1 MNNKLFLRN
10 KQHINLG
17 TIGHVDHGKTTLTTA
32 ISYLLNLQGLSKKY
46 NYSDIDSAPEEKI
59 RGITINTTHIEYETL
74 TKHCAHIDCPG
85 HSDYIKN
92 MIIGATQM
100 DIAILVISIIDGIM
114 PQTYEHLLL
123 IKQIG
128 IKNII
133 IFLNK
138 EDLCDDV
145 ELIDFIKLEVNELLI
160 KYNFDLNYIHI
171 LTGSALN
178 VINIIQKNKDY
189 ELIKSNIWI
198 QKLNNLIQIIDNIII
213 PTRKINDYFLMS
225 IEDVFSITGRGTVV
239 TGKIEQG
246 CINLNDEIEILKFE
260 KSSPNLTTVIGLEMF
275 KKQLTQ
281 AQSGDNVGILL
292 RNIQKKDIKRGM
304 ILATPNKLKV
314 YKSFIAETYI
324 LTKEEGG
331 RHKPFNIGYKPQ
343 FFIRTVDV
351 TGEIKN
357 IYLNEKV
364 QKVAIPGDK
373 ITLHIELK
381 HYIVLT
387 LNMKFSIRE
396 GGKTIG
402 AGIITEIKN

>member
-1 MNNKLFLRN
+1 MNNKIFIRN

-32 ISYLLNLQGLSKKY
+32 ISYLLNIQGLSKKY

-100 DIAILVISIIDGIM
+100 DVAILVISIIDGIM

-138 EDLCDDV
+138 EDLCDDI
-145 ELIDFIKLEVNELLI
+145 ELIDFIKLEINELLT
-160 KYNFDLNYIHI
+160 KHNFDLNNIKI

-178 VINIIQKNKDY
+178 VINIIQKNKNY

-198 QKLNNLIQIIDNIII
+198 QKLNNLIYEIDKIQILS
-213 PTRKINDYFLMS
+213 RKINDYFLMP
-225 IEDVFSITGRGTVV
+225 IEDVFSITGRGTVI

-246 CINLNDEIEILKFE
+246 CVNLNDEVEILKFE
-260 KSSPNLTTVIGLEMF
+260 KSSIITTVIGLEMF
-275 KKQLTQ
+275 KKQLIQ

-292 RNIQKKDIKRGM
+292 RNVQKKDIKRGM
-304 ILATPNKLKV
+304 VLTKPNKLIV
-314 YKSFIAETYI
+314 NKSFISETYI

-331 RHKPFNIGYKPQ
+331 RHKPFGIGYKPQ

-357 IYLNEKV
+357 IYLNNKI
-364 QKVAIPGDK
+364 QKIAIPGDK
-373 ITLHIELK
+373 ITLHVELK

-402 AGIITEIKN
+402 AGIIVQIIN

>member
-32 ISYLLNLQGLSKKY
+32 ISYLLNIQGLSKKY

-59 RGITINTTHIEYETL
+59 RGITINTTHIEYETF

-85 HSDYIKN
+85 HADYIKN

-128 IKNII
+128 IKDII

-138 EDLCDDV
+138 EDLCDDI
-145 ELIDFIKLEVNELLI
+145 ELIDFIKLEINELLI
-160 KYNFDLNYIHI
+160 KYNFDLNYIKI

-178 VINIIQKNKDY
+178 VINIIQKNKNY

-198 QKLNNLIQIIDNIII
+198 QKLINLINEIDNIKIS
-213 PTRKINDYFLMS
+213 TRKINDDFLMP
-225 IEDVFSITGRGTVV
+225 IEDIFSITGRGTVV

-246 CINLNDEIEILKFE
+246 CINLNEEIEILKFE
-260 KSSPNLTTVIGLEMF
+260 KSSIITTVIGLEMF
-275 KKQLTQ
+275 KKQLNQ

-292 RNIQKKDIKRGM
+292 RNIQKKEIKRGM
-304 ILATPNKLKV
+304 ILSKPNKLKV
-314 YKSFIAETYI
+314 SKFFISETYI
-324 LTKEEGG
+324 LTQEEGG
-331 RHKPFNIGYKPQ
+331 RHKPFGIGYKPQ

-357 IYLNEKV
+357 IYSNNIN
-364 QKVAIPGDK
+364 QKIAIPGDK
-373 ITLHIELK
+373 LTLYIELK

-402 AGIITEIKN
+402 AGIITNIIN

>member
-1 MNNKLFLRN
+1 MNNKLFIRN

-59 RGITINTTHIEYETL
+59 RGITNNTTHIEYETI

-138 EDLCDDV
+138 EDLCNDI
-145 ELIDFIKLEVNELLI
+145 ELIDFIKLEIHELLV
-160 KYNFDLNYIHI
+160 KYNFNLDNIHI
-171 LTGSALN
+171 LVGSALN
-178 VINIIQKNKDY
+178 VINIIQKNKNY

-198 QKLNNLIQIIDNIII
+198 QKLNNLINIIDSIQ
-213 PTRKINDYFLMS
+213 INRDKLNEDFLMS

-239 TGKIEQG
+239 TGKIDQG
-246 CINLNDEIEILKFE
+246 HINLNEEVEILKFE
-260 KSSPNLTTVIGLEMF
+260 KSSIFTTVIGLEMF
-275 KKQLTQ
+275 KKQLIQ

-292 RNIQKKDIKRGM
+292 RNIQKNEIKRGM
-304 ILATPNKLKV
+304 ILSTPNKLKV

-331 RHKPFNIGYKPQ
+331 RHKPFSIGYKPQ
-343 FFIRTVDV
+343 FFIHTVDV

-357 IYLNEKV
+357 IYLNNNIK
-364 QKVAIPGDK
+364 KIGMPGDK
-373 ITLHIELK
+373 LTLYIELK
-381 HYIVLT
+381 HYIVLI
-387 LNMKFSIRE
+387 LNQKFSIRE

-402 AGIITEIKN
+402 AGIIIDIID

>member
-1 MNNKLFLRN
+1 MNNKLFIRN

-32 ISYLLNLQGLSKKY
+32 ISYLLNLQGLSKRY
-46 NYSDIDSAPEEKI
+46 SYSDIDSSPEEKI
-59 RGITINTTHIEYETL
+59 RGITINTTHIEYETF

-128 IKNII
+128 IKNLI

-138 EDLCDDV
+138 EDLCNDE
-145 ELIDFIKLEVNELLI
+145 ELIDFIKLEINELLT
-160 KYNFDLNYIHI
+160 KYNFDLNNIHI

-178 VINIIQKNKDY
+178 VIDIIQKNKNY
-189 ELIKSNIWI
+189 ETIKSNIWV
-198 QKLNNLIQIIDNIII
+198 QKLNNLINIIDSIQI
-213 PTRKINDYFLMS
+213 PIRNINDYFFMS

-246 CINLNDEIEILKFE
+246 CININNEVELLKFE
-260 KSSPNLTTVIGLEMF
+260 KSSILTTVIGLEMF
-275 KKQLTQ
+275 KKQLIQ
-281 AQSGDNVGILL
+281 AQSGDNVGVLL
-292 RNIQKKDIKRGM
+292 RNVQKKDIKRGM

-314 YKSFIAETYI
+314 YKLFTAEVYI
-324 LTKEEGG
+324 LTKDEGG

-343 FFIRTVDV
+343 FFIYTVDV
-351 TGEIKN
+351 TGEIKDICLNN
-357 IYLNEKV
+357 IS

-373 ITLHIELK
+373 LTLTIELK

-402 AGIITEIKN
+402 AGIITNIIN